1 MSLLGGEERRSNLV
15 AAGKEN
21 AVNLERIVAV
31 SEVDSAPVKRLIK
44 NARDMGMLIDLTIG
58 SKTRSAIVMDSGHI
72 VLSIKSPETFIKK

>member
-1 MSLLGGEERRSNLV
+1 MSNLV

>member
-1 MSLLGGEERRSNLV
+1 MSLLGGEERMSNLV